1 MGREGILAYHKKQKQ
16 LNRVLV
22 NASTFLPRRP
32 LIPLLPEFFAALTSR
47 PIQRQR
53 ACPSDGEVSAGL
65 ASLPH
70 DALQHLL
77 RGWMPELRGKANA
90 WRCGRMFRRLSA
102 DRQKAVLAMSPI
114 YVVK

>member
-1 MGREGILAYHKKQKQ
+1 MGREGVLAYQKKQKQ
-16 LNRVLV
+16 PNRVLV

-32 LIPLLPEFFAALTSR
+32 LIRLLPEFFAALTSR

-53 ACPSDGEVSAGL
+53 AGPSDEEVSAGL

-77 RGWMPELRGKANA
+77 RGWMPELRGKADA
-90 WRCGRMFRRLSA
+90 WRCGSPKRQNVSA
-102 DRQKAVLAMSPI
+102 TIDRPTEGGPGD
-114 YVVK
+114 